1 MPAANLARERGL
13 FFWAQFG
20 EGGMSQIKIGDW
32 RAKIDAIDTTLL
44 HLLNVRAGFALEV
57 GRLKGASGMAL
68 RVPEREQEILSRMK
82 NLNPGPLDGEAVEK
96 IYRLILRESIR
107 MQEAH
112 GLGAAVLPK
121 NGKKHADAREKRRK
135 TARSAKVA
143 AA

>member
-1 MPAANLARERGL
+1 
-13 FFWAQFG
+13 
-20 EGGMSQIKIGDW
+20 MSQIKIGDW

-96 IYRLILRESIR
+96 IYRLILHESIR
-107 MQEAH
+107 IQQAH
-112 GLGAAVLPK
+112 GLGEAELPK
-121 NGKKHADAREKRRK
+121 SGKAQADTRERRRK
-135 TARSAKVA
+135 AGRSAKSAKVA